1 MKVLGLMSG
10 TSLDGIDA
18 ALCEIQGSGAE
29 LTAQIVAFECVSYA
43 PELRARLV
51 EACASRA
58 DAREVARLNFAIG
71 EAFADAA
78 NRIFEKVG
86 HAELIGSHG
95 QTICHLPGENVTLQ
109 IGEGAIIAEKTG
121 VTTVFNFRPRDLACG
136 GQGAPLVPYA
146 DWILL
151 RSATKNRVIQNI
163 GGISNCTILPA
174 NCELNQ
180 VRAWDC
186 GPGNLLIDAAARQF
200 FGVDCDQ
207 NGELAAQGK
216 CDFSALEK
224 ALKHPFFL
232 KRPPKTAGREEF
244 GEAFLKNFLS
254 ENPMETHDVLRTLTR
269 LTARAI
275 ADSLSQ
281 NADFDPNFELIVG
294 GGGAFN
300 PVLMG
305 DLREELPAATVS
317 RHEKFGIRSDAKE
330 ALAFAILASETLKN
344 VPTSVPGATGARKSA
359 VLGQICF
366 GN

>member
-18 ALCEIQGSGAE
+18 ALCEIEGSGAN
-29 LTAQIVAFECVSYA
+29 LKAQITAFECIAYK
-43 PELRARLV
+43 PDLRARLG
-51 EACASRA
+51 EACANRA
-58 DAREVARLNFAIG
+58 DAREVARLNFAVG
-71 EAFADAA
+71 EAFANAA
-78 NRIFEKVG
+78 NQIFERFG
-86 HAELIGSHG
+86 RAELIGSHG
-95 QTICHLPGENVTLQ
+95 QTICHLPDENVTLQ

-121 VTTVFNFRPRDLACG
+121 VTTVWNFRPRDLACG

-151 RSATKNRVIQNI
+151 RSATKNRVVQNI

-186 GPGNLLIDAAARQF
+186 GPGNLLIDAASRQF
-200 FGVDCDQ
+200 FGLDCDQ
-207 NGELAAQGK
+207 NGELAAVGD
-216 CDFSALEK
+216 CRLVALGK
-224 ALKHPFFL
+224 ALKHPFFA
-232 KRPPKTAGREEF
+232 KKPPKTAGREEF
-244 GEAFLKNFLS
+244 GEAFLENFLL
-254 ENPMETHDVLRTLTR
+254 ENPLEAHDVLRTLTR
-269 LTARAI
+269 LTARTI
-275 ADSLSQ
+275 ADSLRQ
-281 NADFDPNFELIVG
+281 NANFDADFELIVG

-300 PVLMG
+300 PVLMN
-305 DLREELPAATVS
+305 DLRQEFPDARVL
-317 RHEKFGIRSDAKE
+317 RHENFGIRSDAKE

-359 VLGQICF
+359 ILGQICF